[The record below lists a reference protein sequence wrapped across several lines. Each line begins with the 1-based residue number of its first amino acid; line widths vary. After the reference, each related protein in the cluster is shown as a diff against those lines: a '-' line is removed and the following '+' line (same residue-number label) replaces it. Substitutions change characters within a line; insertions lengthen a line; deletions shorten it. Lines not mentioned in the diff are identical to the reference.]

1 MTPQH
6 DTEQQLDPRRWI
18 TLGVLVATVIL
29 VAMDTSVLNV
39 SIPTMLRD
47 LDTTVPSL
55 EWVIAGYSLT
65 FASLLII
72 GGRLG
77 DIFGHRRLF
86 LIGVSL
92 FGVGSLIAALS
103 PNVGI
108 LILGEAVIEG
118 IGASMMVPS
127 TLALLAATFQGR
139 ERATAFAAWGAA
151 AGAAVAFGP
160 VIGGFLTTNYSWR
173 WSFRINVIVAP
184 LAIIGAMLFM
194 RKGTRTKRI
203 PIDL

>member
-1 MTPQH
+1 M
-6 DTEQQLDPRRWI
+6 
-18 TLGVLVATVIL
+18 
-29 VAMDTSVLNV
+29 LNV

-86 LIGVSL
+86 IIGVTL
-92 FGVGSLIAALS
+92 FGVGSLLAALA

-118 IGASMMVPS
+118 IGAALMVPA
-127 TLALLAATFQGR
+127 TLALLSASFQGR

-151 AGAAVAFGP
+151 AGARRRLRPGHRRLPHHQLHA
-160 VIGGFLTTNYSWR
+160 GGGRSGST
-173 WSFRINVIVAP
+173 
-184 LAIIGAMLFM
+184 
-194 RKGTRTKRI
+194 
-203 PIDL
+203 